1 MSSPIHVYSEIGK
14 LKTVMLHRPGKELE
28 NLAPDILHR
37 MLIDDIP
44 YLKIAQEEHDAFA
57 HVLRQQGIKVLY
69 LEDLLAESLTDE
81 KVRRAFL
88 DQLLDESSIKKQ
100 DPLHQL
106 LLNYLQELPTKEMV
120 KTVIAGI
127 RKSAIHNSTPS
138 LADLAEDPDYPFYLD
153 PMPNVYFTRDQ
164 QAAIGSGMTI
174 NRMTFRARRRES
186 LFMETILKNHPD
198 FKNAT
203 IPVWRDRYH
212 HGRLEGGDELV
223 LNNHVLAVGISQRTS
238 ATAITDL
245 AHNLFGH
252 SSYDTILAIK
262 IPHNHAMMHL
272 DTVFTMINY
281 DQFTV
286 HPFILDKAGKI
297 DIYVL
302 QPDDHNGVKITE
314 KNDLVQVLKEN
325 LHLSELDLIPTGGGG
340 ILVIVKDGHL
350 RGVAGVI
357 DKDFSAAKMAED
369 INADELVILTTVDH
383 AFLNY
388 GKENQQA
395 IGKIKVEQ
403 LKQYLAAG
411 YFAAGSMKPK
421 IEAAIEF
428 VEKTG
433 NLAIIT
439 SLSNANKLAD
449 GVGTI
454 VYN

>member
-106 LLNYLQELPTKEMV
+106 LLNYLQELLTKEMV

-252 SSYDTILAIK
+252 SRYDTILAIK

-286 HPFILDKAGKI
+286 HPFILDKVGKI
-297 DIYVL
+297 DIYIL

-325 LHLSELDLIPTGGGG
+325 LHLSELDLIPTGGGDP
-340 ILVIVKDGHL
+340 IAAPREQWNDG
-350 RGVAGVI
+350 
-357 DKDFSAAKMAED
+357 S
-369 INADELVILTTVDH
+369 NT
-383 AFLNY
+383 
-388 GKENQQA
+388 
-395 IGKIKVEQ
+395 
-403 LKQYLAAG
+403 
-411 YFAAGSMKPK
+411 
-421 IEAAIEF
+421 
-428 VEKTG
+428 
-433 NLAIIT
+433 LAIAPGEVVTYDRNYVSNDLLRKHGIIVHEIR
-439 SLSNANKLAD
+439 SSELSRGRGGPRCMSCPLIRED
-449 GVGTI
+449 L
-454 VYN
+454 

>member
-28 NLAPDILHR
+28 NLASDILHR

-106 LLNYLQELPTKEMV
+106 LLNYLQELLTKEMV

-127 RKSAIHNSTPS
+127 RKSEIHNSTPS

-245 AHNLFGH
+245 AHNLFDH

-281 DQFTV
+281 NQFTV

-302 QPDDHNGVKITE
+302 QPDDHNGVKIIE

-325 LHLSELDLIPTGGGG
+325 LHLSELDLIPTGGGDP
-340 ILVIVKDGHL
+340 IAAPREQWNDG
-350 RGVAGVI
+350 
-357 DKDFSAAKMAED
+357 S
-369 INADELVILTTVDH
+369 NT
-383 AFLNY
+383 
-388 GKENQQA
+388 
-395 IGKIKVEQ
+395 
-403 LKQYLAAG
+403 
-411 YFAAGSMKPK
+411 
-421 IEAAIEF
+421 
-428 VEKTG
+428 
-433 NLAIIT
+433 LAIAPGEVVTYDRNYVSNDLLRKHGIIVHEIR
-439 SLSNANKLAD
+439 SSELSRGRGGPRCMSCPLIRED
-449 GVGTI
+449 L
-454 VYN
+454 

>member
-223 LNNHVLAVGISQRTS
+223 LNNHVLPVGISQRTS

-325 LHLSELDLIPTGGGG
+325 LHLSELDLIPTGGGDP
-340 ILVIVKDGHL
+340 IAAPREQWNDG
-350 RGVAGVI
+350 
-357 DKDFSAAKMAED
+357 S
-369 INADELVILTTVDH
+369 NT
-383 AFLNY
+383 
-388 GKENQQA
+388 
-395 IGKIKVEQ
+395 
-403 LKQYLAAG
+403 
-411 YFAAGSMKPK
+411 
-421 IEAAIEF
+421 
-428 VEKTG
+428 
-433 NLAIIT
+433 LAIAPGEVVTYDRNYVSNDLLRKHGIIVHEIR
-439 SLSNANKLAD
+439 SSELSRGRGGPRCMSCPLVRED
-449 GVGTI
+449 L
-454 VYN
+454 

>member
-106 LLNYLQELPTKEMV
+106 LLNYLQELLTKEMV

-127 RKSAIHNSTPS
+127 RKSEIHNSTPS

-245 AHNLFGH
+245 AHNLFDH

-281 DQFTV
+281 NQFTV

-325 LHLSELDLIPTGGGG
+325 LHLSELDLIPTGGGDP
-340 ILVIVKDGHL
+340 IAAPREQWNDG
-350 RGVAGVI
+350 
-357 DKDFSAAKMAED
+357 S
-369 INADELVILTTVDH
+369 NT
-383 AFLNY
+383 
-388 GKENQQA
+388 
-395 IGKIKVEQ
+395 
-403 LKQYLAAG
+403 
-411 YFAAGSMKPK
+411 
-421 IEAAIEF
+421 
-428 VEKTG
+428 
-433 NLAIIT
+433 LAIAPGEVVTYDRNYVSNDLLRKHGIIVHEIR
-439 SLSNANKLAD
+439 SSELSRGRGGPRCMSCPLIRED
-449 GVGTI
+449 L
-454 VYN
+454 

>member
-44 YLKIAQEEHDAFA
+44 YLKIAQDEHDAFA

-106 LLNYLQELPTKEMV
+106 LLNYLQELLTKEMV

-245 AHNLFGH
+245 AHNLFDH

-281 DQFTV
+281 NQFTV

-325 LHLSELDLIPTGGGG
+325 LYLSELDLIPTGGGDP
-340 ILVIVKDGHL
+340 IAAPREQWNDG
-350 RGVAGVI
+350 
-357 DKDFSAAKMAED
+357 S
-369 INADELVILTTVDH
+369 NT
-383 AFLNY
+383 
-388 GKENQQA
+388 
-395 IGKIKVEQ
+395 
-403 LKQYLAAG
+403 
-411 YFAAGSMKPK
+411 
-421 IEAAIEF
+421 
-428 VEKTG
+428 
-433 NLAIIT
+433 LAIAPGEVVTYDRNYVSNDLLRKHGIIVHEIR
-439 SLSNANKLAD
+439 SSELSRGRGGPRCMSCPLIRED
-449 GVGTI
+449 L
-454 VYN
+454 

>member
-44 YLKIAQEEHDAFA
+44 YLKIAQEEYDAFA

-245 AHNLFGH
+245 AHNLFDH

-325 LHLSELDLIPTGGGG
+325 LHLSELDLIPTGGGDP
-340 ILVIVKDGHL
+340 IAAPREQWNDG
-350 RGVAGVI
+350 
-357 DKDFSAAKMAED
+357 S
-369 INADELVILTTVDH
+369 NT
-383 AFLNY
+383 
-388 GKENQQA
+388 
-395 IGKIKVEQ
+395 
-403 LKQYLAAG
+403 
-411 YFAAGSMKPK
+411 
-421 IEAAIEF
+421 
-428 VEKTG
+428 
-433 NLAIIT
+433 LAIAPGEVVTYDRNYVSNDLLRKHGIIVHEIR
-439 SLSNANKLAD
+439 SSELSRGRGGPRCMSCPLIRED
-449 GVGTI
+449 L
-454 VYN
+454 

>member
-88 DQLLDESSIKKQ
+88 NQLLDESSIKKQ

-106 LLNYLQELPTKEMV
+106 LLNYLQELLTKEMV

-245 AHNLFGH
+245 AHNLFDH

-281 DQFTV
+281 NQFTV

-325 LHLSELDLIPTGGGG
+325 LHLSELDLIPTGGGDP
-340 ILVIVKDGHL
+340 IAAPREQWNDG
-350 RGVAGVI
+350 
-357 DKDFSAAKMAED
+357 S
-369 INADELVILTTVDH
+369 NT
-383 AFLNY
+383 
-388 GKENQQA
+388 
-395 IGKIKVEQ
+395 
-403 LKQYLAAG
+403 
-411 YFAAGSMKPK
+411 
-421 IEAAIEF
+421 
-428 VEKTG
+428 
-433 NLAIIT
+433 LAIAPGEVVTYDRNYVSNDLLRKHGIIVHEIR
-439 SLSNANKLAD
+439 SSELSRGRGGPRCMSCPLIRED
-449 GVGTI
+449 L
-454 VYN
+454 

>member
-1 MSSPIHVYSEIGK
+1 MPSPIHVYSEIGK

-138 LADLAEDPDYPFYLD
+138 LADLAEDLDYPFYLD

-325 LHLSELDLIPTGGGG
+325 LHLSELDLIPTGGGDPIAAPREQWNDGSNTLAIAPGEVVTYDRNYVSNDLLRKHG
-340 ILVIVKDGHL
+340 ILVHKIHSSEL
-350 RGVAGVI
+350 SRGRGGPRCMSCPLVR
-357 DKDFSAAKMAED
+357 ED
-369 INADELVILTTVDH
+369 L
-383 AFLNY
+383 
-388 GKENQQA
+388 
-395 IGKIKVEQ
+395 
-403 LKQYLAAG
+403 
-411 YFAAGSMKPK
+411 
-421 IEAAIEF
+421 
-428 VEKTG
+428 
-433 NLAIIT
+433 
-439 SLSNANKLAD
+439 
-449 GVGTI
+449 
-454 VYN
+454 

>member
-14 LKTVMLHRPGKELE
+14 LKTVMLHRSGKELE

-127 RKSAIHNSTPS
+127 RKSTIHNSTPS

-325 LHLSELDLIPTGGGG
+325 LHLSELDLIPTGGGDP
-340 ILVIVKDGHL
+340 IAAPREQWNDG
-350 RGVAGVI
+350 
-357 DKDFSAAKMAED
+357 S
-369 INADELVILTTVDH
+369 NT
-383 AFLNY
+383 
-388 GKENQQA
+388 
-395 IGKIKVEQ
+395 
-403 LKQYLAAG
+403 
-411 YFAAGSMKPK
+411 
-421 IEAAIEF
+421 
-428 VEKTG
+428 
-433 NLAIIT
+433 LAIAPGEVVTYDRNYVSNDLLRKHGIIVHEIR
-439 SLSNANKLAD
+439 SSELSRGRGGPRCMSCPLIRED
-449 GVGTI
+449 L
-454 VYN
+454 

>member
-153 PMPNVYFTRDQ
+153 PMPNIYFTRDQ

-245 AHNLFGH
+245 AHNLFDH

-281 DQFTV
+281 NQFTV

-325 LHLSELDLIPTGGGG
+325 LHLSELDLIPTGGGDP
-340 ILVIVKDGHL
+340 IAAPREQWNDG
-350 RGVAGVI
+350 
-357 DKDFSAAKMAED
+357 S
-369 INADELVILTTVDH
+369 NT
-383 AFLNY
+383 
-388 GKENQQA
+388 
-395 IGKIKVEQ
+395 
-403 LKQYLAAG
+403 
-411 YFAAGSMKPK
+411 
-421 IEAAIEF
+421 
-428 VEKTG
+428 
-433 NLAIIT
+433 LAIAPGEVVTYDRNYVSNDLLRKHGIIVHEIR
-439 SLSNANKLAD
+439 SSELSRGRGGPRCMSCPLIRED
-449 GVGTI
+449 L
-454 VYN
+454 

>member
-57 HVLRQQGIKVLY
+57 HVLRQRGIKVLY

-198 FKNAT
+198 FKNVT

-223 LNNHVLAVGISQRTS
+223 LNNYVLAVGISQRTS

-325 LHLSELDLIPTGGGG
+325 LHLSELDLIPTGGGDP
-340 ILVIVKDGHL
+340 IAAPREQWNDG
-350 RGVAGVI
+350 
-357 DKDFSAAKMAED
+357 S
-369 INADELVILTTVDH
+369 NT
-383 AFLNY
+383 
-388 GKENQQA
+388 
-395 IGKIKVEQ
+395 
-403 LKQYLAAG
+403 
-411 YFAAGSMKPK
+411 
-421 IEAAIEF
+421 
-428 VEKTG
+428 
-433 NLAIIT
+433 LAIAPGEVVTYDRNYVSNDLLRKHGIIVHEIR
-439 SLSNANKLAD
+439 SSELSRGRGGPRCMSSPLVRED
-449 GVGTI
+449 L
-454 VYN
+454 

>member
-1 MSSPIHVYSEIGK
+1 MSSPIHIYSEIGK

-106 LLNYLQELPTKEMV
+106 LLNYLQELLTKEMV

-245 AHNLFGH
+245 AHNLFDH

-281 DQFTV
+281 NQFTV

-325 LHLSELDLIPTGGGG
+325 LHLSELDLIPTGGGDP
-340 ILVIVKDGHL
+340 IAAPREQWNDG
-350 RGVAGVI
+350 
-357 DKDFSAAKMAED
+357 S
-369 INADELVILTTVDH
+369 NT
-383 AFLNY
+383 
-388 GKENQQA
+388 
-395 IGKIKVEQ
+395 
-403 LKQYLAAG
+403 
-411 YFAAGSMKPK
+411 
-421 IEAAIEF
+421 
-428 VEKTG
+428 
-433 NLAIIT
+433 LAIAPGEVVTYDRNYVSNDLLRKHGIIVHEIR
-439 SLSNANKLAD
+439 SSELSRGRGGPRCMSCPLIRED
-449 GVGTI
+449 L
-454 VYN
+454 

>member
-212 HGRLEGGDELV
+212 HGRLEGRDELV

-325 LHLSELDLIPTGGGG
+325 LHLSELDLIPTGGGDP
-340 ILVIVKDGHL
+340 IAAPREQWNDG
-350 RGVAGVI
+350 
-357 DKDFSAAKMAED
+357 S
-369 INADELVILTTVDH
+369 NT
-383 AFLNY
+383 
-388 GKENQQA
+388 
-395 IGKIKVEQ
+395 
-403 LKQYLAAG
+403 
-411 YFAAGSMKPK
+411 
-421 IEAAIEF
+421 
-428 VEKTG
+428 
-433 NLAIIT
+433 LAIAPGEVVTYDRNYVSNDLLRKHGIIVHEIR
-439 SLSNANKLAD
+439 SSELSRGRGGPRCMSCPLIRED
-449 GVGTI
+449 L
-454 VYN
+454 

>member
-44 YLKIAQEEHDAFA
+44 YLKIAQDEHDAFA

-106 LLNYLQELPTKEMV
+106 LLNYLQELLTKEMV

-245 AHNLFGH
+245 AHNLFDH

-281 DQFTV
+281 NQFTV

-325 LHLSELDLIPTGGGG
+325 LHLSELNLIPTGGGDP
-340 ILVIVKDGHL
+340 IAAPREQWNDG
-350 RGVAGVI
+350 
-357 DKDFSAAKMAED
+357 S
-369 INADELVILTTVDH
+369 NT
-383 AFLNY
+383 
-388 GKENQQA
+388 
-395 IGKIKVEQ
+395 
-403 LKQYLAAG
+403 
-411 YFAAGSMKPK
+411 
-421 IEAAIEF
+421 
-428 VEKTG
+428 
-433 NLAIIT
+433 LAIAPGEVVTYDRNYVSNDLLRKHGIIVHEIR
-439 SLSNANKLAD
+439 SSELSRGRGGPRCMSCPLIRED
-449 GVGTI
+449 L
-454 VYN
+454 

>member
-138 LADLAEDPDYPFYLD
+138 LADLAEDPDHPFYLD

-325 LHLSELDLIPTGGGG
+325 LHLSELDLIPTGGGDP
-340 ILVIVKDGHL
+340 IAAPREQWNDG
-350 RGVAGVI
+350 
-357 DKDFSAAKMAED
+357 S
-369 INADELVILTTVDH
+369 NT
-383 AFLNY
+383 
-388 GKENQQA
+388 
-395 IGKIKVEQ
+395 
-403 LKQYLAAG
+403 
-411 YFAAGSMKPK
+411 
-421 IEAAIEF
+421 
-428 VEKTG
+428 
-433 NLAIIT
+433 LAIAPGEVVTYDRNYVSNDLLRKHGIIVHEIR
-439 SLSNANKLAD
+439 SSELSRGRGGPRCMSCPLIRED
-449 GVGTI
+449 L
-454 VYN
+454 

>member
-106 LLNYLQELPTKEMV
+106 LLNYLQELLTKEMV

-174 NRMTFRARRRES
+174 NRMTFRARRSES

-245 AHNLFGH
+245 AHNLFDH

-272 DTVFTMINY
+272 DIVFTMINY
-281 DQFTV
+281 NQFTV

-325 LHLSELDLIPTGGGG
+325 LHLSELDLIPTGGGDP
-340 ILVIVKDGHL
+340 IAAPREQWNDG
-350 RGVAGVI
+350 
-357 DKDFSAAKMAED
+357 S
-369 INADELVILTTVDH
+369 NT
-383 AFLNY
+383 
-388 GKENQQA
+388 
-395 IGKIKVEQ
+395 
-403 LKQYLAAG
+403 
-411 YFAAGSMKPK
+411 
-421 IEAAIEF
+421 
-428 VEKTG
+428 
-433 NLAIIT
+433 LAIAPGEVVTYDRNYVSNDLLRKHGIIVHEIR
-439 SLSNANKLAD
+439 SSELSRGRGGPRCMSCPLIRED
-449 GVGTI
+449 L
-454 VYN
+454 

>member
-100 DPLHQL
+100 DLLHQL

-325 LHLSELDLIPTGGGG
+325 LHLSELDLIPTGGGDP
-340 ILVIVKDGHL
+340 IAAPREQWNDG
-350 RGVAGVI
+350 
-357 DKDFSAAKMAED
+357 S
-369 INADELVILTTVDH
+369 NT
-383 AFLNY
+383 
-388 GKENQQA
+388 
-395 IGKIKVEQ
+395 
-403 LKQYLAAG
+403 
-411 YFAAGSMKPK
+411 
-421 IEAAIEF
+421 
-428 VEKTG
+428 
-433 NLAIIT
+433 LAIAPGEVVTYDRNYVSNDLLRKHGIIVHEIR
-439 SLSNANKLAD
+439 SSELSRGRGGPRCMSCPLIRED
-449 GVGTI
+449 L
-454 VYN
+454 

>member
-28 NLAPDILHR
+28 NLAPDILPR

-106 LLNYLQELPTKEMV
+106 LLNYLQELLTKEMV

-325 LHLSELDLIPTGGGG
+325 LHLSELDLIPTGGGDP
-340 ILVIVKDGHL
+340 IAAPREQWNDG
-350 RGVAGVI
+350 
-357 DKDFSAAKMAED
+357 S
-369 INADELVILTTVDH
+369 NT
-383 AFLNY
+383 
-388 GKENQQA
+388 
-395 IGKIKVEQ
+395 
-403 LKQYLAAG
+403 
-411 YFAAGSMKPK
+411 
-421 IEAAIEF
+421 
-428 VEKTG
+428 
-433 NLAIIT
+433 LAIAPGEVVTYDRNYVSNDLLRKHGIIVHEIR
-439 SLSNANKLAD
+439 SSELSRGRGGPRCMSCPLVRED
-449 GVGTI
+449 L
-454 VYN
+454 

>member
-325 LHLSELDLIPTGGGG
+325 LHLSELDLIPTGGGDP
-340 ILVIVKDGHL
+340 IAAPREQWNDG
-350 RGVAGVI
+350 
-357 DKDFSAAKMAED
+357 S
-369 INADELVILTTVDH
+369 NT
-383 AFLNY
+383 
-388 GKENQQA
+388 
-395 IGKIKVEQ
+395 
-403 LKQYLAAG
+403 
-411 YFAAGSMKPK
+411 
-421 IEAAIEF
+421 
-428 VEKTG
+428 
-433 NLAIIT
+433 LAIAPGE
-439 SLSNANKLAD
+439 SLLM
-449 GVGTI
+449 I
-454 VYN
+454 VIMYPMIC

>member
-28 NLAPDILHR
+28 NIAPDILHR

-245 AHNLFGH
+245 AHNLFDH

-281 DQFTV
+281 NQFTV

-325 LHLSELDLIPTGGGG
+325 LHLSELDLIPTGGGDP
-340 ILVIVKDGHL
+340 IAAPREQWNDG
-350 RGVAGVI
+350 
-357 DKDFSAAKMAED
+357 S
-369 INADELVILTTVDH
+369 NT
-383 AFLNY
+383 
-388 GKENQQA
+388 
-395 IGKIKVEQ
+395 
-403 LKQYLAAG
+403 
-411 YFAAGSMKPK
+411 
-421 IEAAIEF
+421 
-428 VEKTG
+428 
-433 NLAIIT
+433 LAIAPGEVVTYDRNYVSNDLLRKHGIIVHEIR
-439 SLSNANKLAD
+439 SNELSRGRGGPRCMSCPLIRED
-449 GVGTI
+449 L
-454 VYN
+454 

>member
-302 QPDDHNGVKITE
+302 QPDDHNDVKITE

-325 LHLSELDLIPTGGGG
+325 LHLSELDLIPTGGGDP
-340 ILVIVKDGHL
+340 IAAPREQWNDG
-350 RGVAGVI
+350 
-357 DKDFSAAKMAED
+357 S
-369 INADELVILTTVDH
+369 NT
-383 AFLNY
+383 
-388 GKENQQA
+388 
-395 IGKIKVEQ
+395 
-403 LKQYLAAG
+403 
-411 YFAAGSMKPK
+411 
-421 IEAAIEF
+421 
-428 VEKTG
+428 
-433 NLAIIT
+433 LAIAPGEVVTYDRNYVSNDLLRKHGIIVHEIR
-439 SLSNANKLAD
+439 SSELSRGRGGPRCMSCPLVRED
-449 GVGTI
+449 L
-454 VYN
+454 

>member
-14 LKTVMLHRPGKELE
+14 LKKVMLHRPGKELE

-106 LLNYLQELPTKEMV
+106 LLNYLQELLTKEMV

-245 AHNLFGH
+245 AHNLFDH

-281 DQFTV
+281 NQFTV

-325 LHLSELDLIPTGGGG
+325 LHLSELDLIPTGGGDP
-340 ILVIVKDGHL
+340 IAAPREQWNDG
-350 RGVAGVI
+350 
-357 DKDFSAAKMAED
+357 S
-369 INADELVILTTVDH
+369 NT
-383 AFLNY
+383 
-388 GKENQQA
+388 
-395 IGKIKVEQ
+395 
-403 LKQYLAAG
+403 
-411 YFAAGSMKPK
+411 
-421 IEAAIEF
+421 
-428 VEKTG
+428 
-433 NLAIIT
+433 LAIAPGEVVTYDRNYVSNDLLRKHGIIVHEIR
-439 SLSNANKLAD
+439 SSELSRGRGGPRCMSCPLIRED
-449 GVGTI
+449 L
-454 VYN
+454 

>member
-325 LHLSELDLIPTGGGG
+325 LHLSELDLIPTGSGDP
-340 ILVIVKDGHL
+340 IAAPREQWNDG
-350 RGVAGVI
+350 
-357 DKDFSAAKMAED
+357 S
-369 INADELVILTTVDH
+369 NT
-383 AFLNY
+383 
-388 GKENQQA
+388 
-395 IGKIKVEQ
+395 
-403 LKQYLAAG
+403 
-411 YFAAGSMKPK
+411 
-421 IEAAIEF
+421 
-428 VEKTG
+428 
-433 NLAIIT
+433 LAIAPGEVVTYDRNYVSNDLLRKHGIIVHEIR
-439 SLSNANKLAD
+439 SSELSRGRGGPRCMSCPLIRED
-449 GVGTI
+449 L
-454 VYN
+454 

>member
-1 MSSPIHVYSEIGK
+1 MPSPIHVYSEIGK

-44 YLKIAQEEHDAFA
+44 YLKIAQEKHDAFA

-325 LHLSELDLIPTGGGG
+325 LHLSELDLIPTGGGDP
-340 ILVIVKDGHL
+340 IAAPREQWNDG
-350 RGVAGVI
+350 
-357 DKDFSAAKMAED
+357 S
-369 INADELVILTTVDH
+369 NT
-383 AFLNY
+383 
-388 GKENQQA
+388 
-395 IGKIKVEQ
+395 
-403 LKQYLAAG
+403 
-411 YFAAGSMKPK
+411 
-421 IEAAIEF
+421 
-428 VEKTG
+428 
-433 NLAIIT
+433 LAIAPGEVVTYDRNYVSNDLLRKHGIIVHEIR
-439 SLSNANKLAD
+439 SSELSRGRGGPRCMSCPLIRED
-449 GVGTI
+449 L
-454 VYN
+454 

>member
-106 LLNYLQELPTKEMV
+106 LLNYLQELLTKEMV

-245 AHNLFGH
+245 AHNLFDH

-281 DQFTV
+281 NQFTV

-302 QPDDHNGVKITE
+302 QPDDHNCVKITE
-314 KNDLVQVLKEN
+314 QNDLVQVLKEN
-325 LHLSELDLIPTGGGG
+325 LHLS
-340 ILVIVKDGHL
+340 
-350 RGVAGVI
+350 
-357 DKDFSAAKMAED
+357 
-369 INADELVILTTVDH
+369 
-383 AFLNY
+383 
-388 GKENQQA
+388 
-395 IGKIKVEQ
+395 
-403 LKQYLAAG
+403 
-411 YFAAGSMKPK
+411 
-421 IEAAIEF
+421 
-428 VEKTG
+428 
-433 NLAIIT
+433 
-439 SLSNANKLAD
+439 
-449 GVGTI
+449 
-454 VYN
+454 

>member
-44 YLKIAQEEHDAFA
+44 YLKLAQEEHDAFA

-325 LHLSELDLIPTGGGG
+325 LHLSELDLIPTGGGDP
-340 ILVIVKDGHL
+340 IAAPREQWNDG
-350 RGVAGVI
+350 
-357 DKDFSAAKMAED
+357 S
-369 INADELVILTTVDH
+369 NT
-383 AFLNY
+383 
-388 GKENQQA
+388 
-395 IGKIKVEQ
+395 
-403 LKQYLAAG
+403 
-411 YFAAGSMKPK
+411 
-421 IEAAIEF
+421 
-428 VEKTG
+428 
-433 NLAIIT
+433 LAIAPGEVVTYDRNYVSNDLLRKHGIIVHEIR
-439 SLSNANKLAD
+439 SSELSRGRGGPRCMSCPLIRED
-449 GVGTI
+449 L
-454 VYN
+454 

>member
-153 PMPNVYFTRDQ
+153 PMPNVYSTRDQ

-325 LHLSELDLIPTGGGG
+325 LHLSELDLIPTGGGDP
-340 ILVIVKDGHL
+340 IAAPREQWNDG
-350 RGVAGVI
+350 
-357 DKDFSAAKMAED
+357 S
-369 INADELVILTTVDH
+369 NT
-383 AFLNY
+383 
-388 GKENQQA
+388 
-395 IGKIKVEQ
+395 
-403 LKQYLAAG
+403 
-411 YFAAGSMKPK
+411 
-421 IEAAIEF
+421 
-428 VEKTG
+428 
-433 NLAIIT
+433 LAIAPGEVVTYDRNYVSNDLLRKHGIIVHEIR
-439 SLSNANKLAD
+439 SSELSCGCGGPRCMSCPLIRED
-449 GVGTI
+449 L
-454 VYN
+454 

>member
-212 HGRLEGGDELV
+212 YGRLEGGDELV

-325 LHLSELDLIPTGGGG
+325 LHLSELNLIPTGGGDP
-340 ILVIVKDGHL
+340 IAAPREQWNDG
-350 RGVAGVI
+350 
-357 DKDFSAAKMAED
+357 S
-369 INADELVILTTVDH
+369 NT
-383 AFLNY
+383 
-388 GKENQQA
+388 
-395 IGKIKVEQ
+395 
-403 LKQYLAAG
+403 
-411 YFAAGSMKPK
+411 
-421 IEAAIEF
+421 
-428 VEKTG
+428 
-433 NLAIIT
+433 LAIAPGEVVTYDRNYVSNDLLRKHGIIVHEIR
-439 SLSNANKLAD
+439 SSELSRGRGGPRCMSCPLVRED
-449 GVGTI
+449 L
-454 VYN
+454 

>member
-164 QAAIGSGMTI
+164 QTAIGSGMTI

-238 ATAITDL
+238 ATAITDF

-325 LHLSELDLIPTGGGG
+325 LHLSELDLIPTGGGDP
-340 ILVIVKDGHL
+340 IAAPREQWNDG
-350 RGVAGVI
+350 
-357 DKDFSAAKMAED
+357 S
-369 INADELVILTTVDH
+369 NT
-383 AFLNY
+383 
-388 GKENQQA
+388 
-395 IGKIKVEQ
+395 
-403 LKQYLAAG
+403 
-411 YFAAGSMKPK
+411 
-421 IEAAIEF
+421 
-428 VEKTG
+428 
-433 NLAIIT
+433 LAIAPGEVVTYDRNYVSNDLLRKHGIIVHEIR
-439 SLSNANKLAD
+439 SSELSRGRGGPRCMSCPLIRED
-449 GVGTI
+449 L
-454 VYN
+454 

>member
-1 MSSPIHVYSEIGK
+1 MPSPIHVYSEIGK

-138 LADLAEDPDYPFYLD
+138 LADLAEDPDYSFYLD

-325 LHLSELDLIPTGGGG
+325 LHLSELDLIPTGGGDP
-340 ILVIVKDGHL
+340 IAAPREQWNDG
-350 RGVAGVI
+350 
-357 DKDFSAAKMAED
+357 S
-369 INADELVILTTVDH
+369 NT
-383 AFLNY
+383 
-388 GKENQQA
+388 
-395 IGKIKVEQ
+395 
-403 LKQYLAAG
+403 
-411 YFAAGSMKPK
+411 
-421 IEAAIEF
+421 
-428 VEKTG
+428 
-433 NLAIIT
+433 LAIAPGEVVTYDRNYVSNDLLRKHGIIVHEIR
-439 SLSNANKLAD
+439 SSELSRGRGGPRCMSCPLIRED
-449 GVGTI
+449 L
-454 VYN
+454 

>member
-127 RKSAIHNSTPS
+127 RKSTIHNSTPS

-252 SSYDTILAIK
+252 SSYDTILAIN

-325 LHLSELDLIPTGGGG
+325 LHLSELDLIPTGGGDP
-340 ILVIVKDGHL
+340 IAAPREQWNDG
-350 RGVAGVI
+350 
-357 DKDFSAAKMAED
+357 S
-369 INADELVILTTVDH
+369 NT
-383 AFLNY
+383 
-388 GKENQQA
+388 
-395 IGKIKVEQ
+395 
-403 LKQYLAAG
+403 
-411 YFAAGSMKPK
+411 
-421 IEAAIEF
+421 
-428 VEKTG
+428 
-433 NLAIIT
+433 LAIAPGEVVTYDRNYVSNDLLRKHGIIVHEIR
-439 SLSNANKLAD
+439 SSELSRGRGGPRCMSCPLIRED
-449 GVGTI
+449 L
-454 VYN
+454 

>member
-138 LADLAEDPDYPFYLD
+138 LADLAEAPDYPFYLD

-325 LHLSELDLIPTGGGG
+325 LHLSELDLIPTGGGDP
-340 ILVIVKDGHL
+340 IAAPREQWNDG
-350 RGVAGVI
+350 
-357 DKDFSAAKMAED
+357 S
-369 INADELVILTTVDH
+369 NT
-383 AFLNY
+383 
-388 GKENQQA
+388 
-395 IGKIKVEQ
+395 
-403 LKQYLAAG
+403 
-411 YFAAGSMKPK
+411 
-421 IEAAIEF
+421 
-428 VEKTG
+428 
-433 NLAIIT
+433 LAIAPGEIVT
-439 SLSNANKLAD
+439 YDRNYVSNDLLRKHGIIVHEIRSSELSRGRGGPRCMSCPLIRED
-449 GVGTI
+449 L
-454 VYN
+454 

>member
-325 LHLSELDLIPTGGGG
+325 LHLSELDLIPTGGGDP
-340 ILVIVKDGHL
+340 IAAPREQWNDG
-350 RGVAGVI
+350 
-357 DKDFSAAKMAED
+357 S
-369 INADELVILTTVDH
+369 NT
-383 AFLNY
+383 
-388 GKENQQA
+388 
-395 IGKIKVEQ
+395 
-403 LKQYLAAG
+403 
-411 YFAAGSMKPK
+411 
-421 IEAAIEF
+421 
-428 VEKTG
+428 
-433 NLAIIT
+433 LAIAPGEVVTYDRNYVSNDLLRKHGIIVHEIR
-439 SLSNANKLAD
+439 SSELSRD
-449 GVGTI
+449 RGGTRCMSCPLI
-454 VYN
+454 REDL

>member
-1 MSSPIHVYSEIGK
+1 MSSPIHVYSETGK

-127 RKSAIHNSTPS
+127 RKSAIHNSTLS

-314 KNDLVQVLKEN
+314 KNDLVQILKEN
-325 LHLSELDLIPTGGGG
+325 LHLSELDLIPTGGGDP
-340 ILVIVKDGHL
+340 IAAPREQWNDG
-350 RGVAGVI
+350 
-357 DKDFSAAKMAED
+357 S
-369 INADELVILTTVDH
+369 NT
-383 AFLNY
+383 
-388 GKENQQA
+388 
-395 IGKIKVEQ
+395 
-403 LKQYLAAG
+403 
-411 YFAAGSMKPK
+411 
-421 IEAAIEF
+421 
-428 VEKTG
+428 
-433 NLAIIT
+433 LAIAPGEVVTYDRNYVSNDLLRKHGIIVHEIR
-439 SLSNANKLAD
+439 SSELSRGRGGPRCMSCPLVRED
-449 GVGTI
+449 L
-454 VYN
+454 